1 MGTLLHR
8 HADSY
13 NILAALTHAI
23 ANTTIIEEHLLN
35 RHADP
40 WFATFSPATREH
52 SFCLFVKNLLAPK
65 TK

>member
-40 WFATFSPATREH
+40 WFATFSPATRD
-52 SFCLFVKNLLAPK
+52 FG
-65 TK
+65 